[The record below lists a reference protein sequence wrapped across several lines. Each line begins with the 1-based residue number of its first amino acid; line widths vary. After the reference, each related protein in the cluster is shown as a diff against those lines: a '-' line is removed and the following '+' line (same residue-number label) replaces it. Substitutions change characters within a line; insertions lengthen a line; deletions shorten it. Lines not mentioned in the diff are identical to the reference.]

1 MKKICILLTISM
13 FIFLSCSNNEEDNS
27 TSINNVELINTWLL
41 EKALLDGSTVSSS
54 YKIQFT
60 STNRAKFYYKN
71 PTSNT
76 TFGPDIIENGNYTL
90 NDSNLSISWDG
101 SITSKY
107 QILELTSSKLKLK
120 STIPGEG
127 TLIETYTK

>member
-1 MKKICILLTISM
+1 MKKSILL
-13 FIFLSCSNNEEDNS
+13 FVFLTFSLFSCSSSDDNNS
-27 TSINNVELINTWLL
+27 SIDSAQLVGTWLL
-41 EKALLDGSTVSSS
+41 ESATIDGEEVGSS

-60 STNRAKFYYKN
+60 SAERAKFYYRN

-90 NDSNLSISWDG
+90 NNNSLKIFWDEGG
-101 SITSKY
+101 SSQY

-120 STIPGEG
+120 SVDFGE
-127 TLIETYTK
+127 TLIEVYTK